1 MLSDDYSRVQ
11 DQNVRDSMRAAKAVS
26 ALAADGGSHQHASTS
41 RDPCMSTINV
51 LSDDDSRAYDQHI
64 RRRTSGVGSDIERAP
79 SEHSISW
86 YSRTPP
92 TRGRMESAPVERCIS
107 LCTHTPLSTPH
118 N

>member
-64 RRRTSGVGSDIERAP
+64 RRRTSGVGSDIESAP

-86 YSRTPP
+86 YNRTPP
-92 TRGRMESAPVERCIS
+92 PLPPTGRRMESAPSEHSIS
-107 LCTHTPLSTPH
+107 LYMHAPLT
-118 N
+118 